1 MSSQT
6 PADGPSRPDNRG
18 QGQQL
23 DVLDK
28 VFEKG
33 DRIGP
38 TAALI
43 DASILAIGI
52 LIALLWQSTLS
63 SNHKPVS
70 QTQGWRPTELA
81 ASQVA
86 TTLPSPTPKL
96 VNRTVCAAFVTVTSS
111 TGKTHATEYKGS
123 CKYLHSIL
131 DQSKLP
137 VHWLA
142 PRKIT
147 YEQTGS

>member
-1 MSSQT
+1 MPLDEEST
-6 PADGPSRPDNRG
+6 PENRG

-43 DASILAIGI
+43 DAGILAIGI
-52 LIALLWQSTLS
+52 LVALLWQSTIS
-63 SNHKPVS
+63 TGHKPVS
-70 QTQGWRPTELA
+70 QVQGWRPTELA

-86 TTLPSPTPKL
+86 TTVPPPTPKL
-96 VNRTVCAAFVTVTSS
+96 VTRTVCAAFVTISS
-111 TGKTHATEYKGS
+111 SSGKTRTAEYKGS
-123 CKYLHSIL
+123 CKYLHSVL

-137 VHWLA
+137 VHWLP
-142 PRKIT
+142 PRKIA

>member
-1 MSSQT
+1 MSSET
-6 PADGPSRPDNRG
+6 PLEGQSTPENRG

-43 DASILAIGI
+43 DGSILAIGI
-52 LIALLWQSTLS
+52 LVALLWQSTIS
-63 SNHKPVS
+63 TGHKPVS
-70 QTQGWRPTELA
+70 QTQGWRPSELA

-86 TTLPSPTPKL
+86 TTLPPPTPKL
-96 VNRTVCAAFVTVTSS
+96 VTRTICSAFVTVTSS
-111 TGKTHATEYKGS
+111 NGKTHSTEYKGT

-137 VHWLA
+137 VHWLP
-142 PRKIT
+142 PRTLT

>member
-1 MSSQT
+1 MSSET
-6 PADGPSRPDNRG
+6 PAEGEPTPENRG

-23 DVLDK
+23 DLLDK

-43 DASILAIGI
+43 DAGILAIGI
-52 LIALLWQSTLS
+52 LVAVLWQSTIS
-63 SNHKPVS
+63 TGHKQVS

-86 TTLPSPTPKL
+86 TTLPPPTPKL
-96 VNRTVCAAFVTVTSS
+96 VTRTICVAFVTGTSS
-111 TGKTHATEYKGS
+111 TGKTHSTEYKGS
-123 CKYLHSIL
+123 CKYLHSVL

-137 VHWLA
+137 VHWL
-142 PRKIT
+142 PERT
-147 YEQTGS
+147 VRYEQTGS

>member
-1 MSSQT
+1 MSSETPVEEQST
-6 PADGPSRPDNRG
+6 PANRG

-43 DASILAIGI
+43 DASILAVGI
-52 LIALLWQSTLS
+52 LVALLWQSTIS
-63 SNHKPVS
+63 TNHKAVS
-70 QTQGWRPTELA
+70 QTQGWKPTELA

-86 TTLPSPTPKL
+86 TTLPPPTPKL
-96 VNRTVCAAFVTVTSS
+96 VTRTVCAAFVTVSSS
-111 TGKTHATEYKGS
+111 TGKTHSAEYKGS

-137 VHWLA
+137 VHWLP
-142 PRKIT
+142 PRKIS